1 MLAVFEKVLRALQSV
16 CLASPP
22 WRLPAGSLPAH
33 VRVSMSAVSCSMLAV
48 ATAIASFASLISLFV
63 FFVSSE
69 HQYLSAVRS
78 GGCRDASISSYHKKR
93 VT

>member
-1 MLAVFEKVLRALQSV
+1 MFCLLRSLIAAVFA
-16 CLASPP
+16 ASAADLLFSSSPI
-22 WRLPAGSLPAH
+22 SN

-69 HQYLSAVRS
+69 HQYVNFA
-78 GGCRDASISSYHKKR
+78 
-93 VT
+93 